1 MMKGYISGATGFLGQ
16 ILARHFIDT
25 GVSLTISGRNKGELE
40 DLRKNLL
47 ERAALDNASI
57 GLHVLDF
64 SKPDDFSKQFDEID
78 ISSFDWCI
86 NAAGD
91 QGKIESDLHLSLSDY
106 QEALAINLLAPIE
119 LSRQFNKQFA
129 SNKKGKII
137 HFSGGGSTN
146 ARPYFSPYS
155 ISKTALV
162 RYVENTAL
170 ELKNQNVQMFLIS
183 PGLMPSKMLSSSLD
197 KPEFLSTKENLAITS
212 AFELDTTFDGKRI
225 LSLVD
230 FLLTDSANFC
240 SGKLISAQWDNWS
253 EWTKH
258 EAELE
263 TSDLYT
269 LRRIT
274 SRDRGQNWGD
284 L

>member
-106 QEALAINLLAPIE
+106 QDNSLFWWREYKRAPLFLALFNFQNSTGAI
-119 LSRQFNKQFA
+119 
-129 SNKKGKII
+129 
-137 HFSGGGSTN
+137 
-146 ARPYFSPYS
+146 
-155 ISKTALV
+155 
-162 RYVENTAL
+162 
-170 ELKNQNVQMFLIS
+170 
-183 PGLMPSKMLSSSLD
+183 
-197 KPEFLSTKENLAITS
+197 
-212 AFELDTTFDGKRI
+212 
-225 LSLVD
+225 
-230 FLLTDSANFC
+230 C
-240 SGKLISAQWDNWS
+240 
-253 EWTKH
+253 
-258 EAELE
+258 
-263 TSDLYT
+263 
-269 LRRIT
+269 
-274 SRDRGQNWGD
+274 
-284 L
+284 

>member
-1 MMKGYISGATGFLGQ
+1 M
-16 ILARHFIDT
+16 
-25 GVSLTISGRNKGELE
+25 
-40 DLRKNLL
+40 
-47 ERAALDNASI
+47 
-57 GLHVLDF
+57 
-64 SKPDDFSKQFDEID
+64 
-78 ISSFDWCI
+78 
-86 NAAGD
+86 
-91 QGKIESDLHLSLSDY
+91 
-106 QEALAINLLAPIE
+106 
-119 LSRQFNKQFA
+119 
-129 SNKKGKII
+129 
-137 HFSGGGSTN
+137 
-146 ARPYFSPYS
+146 
-155 ISKTALV
+155 